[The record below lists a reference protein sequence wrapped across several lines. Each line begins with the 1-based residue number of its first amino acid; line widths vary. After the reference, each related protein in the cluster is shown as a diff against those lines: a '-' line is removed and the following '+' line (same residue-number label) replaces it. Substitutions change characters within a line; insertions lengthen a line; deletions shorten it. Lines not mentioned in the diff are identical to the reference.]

1 MSISAPAL
9 PFDLAC
15 KGTFTDA
22 AGISADSAAPVA
34 GDPLQTFA
42 RVLAGTAPAVAGV
55 GVPPPDRCGPVA
67 VQPGVVSEPAPTV
80 LPVLH
85 VDSPLGAPAAEVT
98 GNDYGPGRPRFSRH
112 DFTHPSSASPVS
124 VLVRSLAGGL
134 PEHRRPVIEGES
146 AAPATTEV
154 CLGAE
159 VAPGSDEI
167 ETPCSDEVSVTA
179 EETAVTPGPMPL
191 TVENQTALVAVPL
204 PVLPVP
210 VVVEEQEFLAPEATQ
225 SAGESSSSIE
235 ASDTSAASVSSDRP
249 QRANWAYRQSES
261 RSAEK
266 AFIPAEKQ
274 TRTDTDL
281 ATDQPVVA
289 SAPGKPAATPVK
301 PGEGKG
307 RTKSEGE
314 PAARSLEVTARGL
327 GYRPIESA
335 RSTRSDELPS
345 PVNALQGDTAA
356 AHAADPASSPVPVI
370 SKHGD
375 AGANFNRGTARS
387 EAVRA
392 TPSFDQ
398 APRTPGWSPTSLN
411 AAVTRAE
418 SIPVVGANAG
428 LTGTA
433 ASETTAADPGDGEIA
448 VAPVRAEP
456 VVSDAS
462 PAVPVAMSPTSTR
475 VEDDSLVTSE
485 TAVAPRSV
493 KESPISRPSRFAT
506 AMTRPMSERAI
517 AVAAPGSV
525 PGRVR
530 LSELSE
536 TSDPVEAPAEA
547 FPTLDSESAWRR
559 LPMSVRESL
568 SVDARPAKTGAV
580 APAWTPLREKFSPVQ
595 AIPAVDS
602 ASEVEPLVALETAA
616 LELSGEI
623 SAGTAAGVPTPLA
636 TMAATSPVLRGAAAR
651 VTEKF
656 AADASTSAPTR
667 AYQRARSGL
676 ESKINTVVPAKQD
689 VAVNKFT
696 LGTEAAE
703 QRPLMHPEASF
714 VRKPSVREESISSLM
729 STGSLMSGELA
740 GFGRETAP
748 TAAPMSTAQGVRE
761 VIDAADKLWATD
773 RPSVNFKLNL
783 DDVGVAVRVEY
794 REGEVT
800 ATFQTDSPELRERLA
815 AAWQVHVAS
824 TSDQKP
830 YRVADPVFTTPASP
844 SSGGMPGGQ
853 DFSSGGDTARQ
864 FAQSRQS
871 ETPASFPGQTSSR
884 NATTTAPVAEVRIPA
899 STATSLR
906 LHAFA

>member
-22 AGISADSAAPVA
+22 AGISADPAVPVA

-42 RVLAGTAPAVAGV
+42 RVLAGTAPAAAGAV
-55 GVPPPDRCGPVA
+55 VSPPDRCGPVA
-67 VQPGVVSEPAPTV
+67 VQPGVVSEPARSV
-80 LPVLH
+80 LPVLQ
-85 VDSPLGAPAAEVT
+85 VDSAFGAPAAEVT
-98 GNDYGPGRPRFSRH
+98 GNEFGPGRPGFSRH
-112 DFTHPSSASPVS
+112 DFSHASSASPVA
-124 VLVRSLAGGL
+124 VLARSLAGGL
-134 PEHRRPVIEGES
+134 PEHRRSVIEGES
-146 AAPATTEV
+146 AAPAMTEGDL
-154 CLGAE
+154 CAE
-159 VAPGSDEI
+159 VESESDEI
-167 ETPCSDEVSVTA
+167 ETPSSDEVALTG
-179 EETAVTPGPMPL
+179 EETAVSPVPMPL
-191 TVENQTALVAVPL
+191 IEDNQPALLAVPL

-210 VVVEEQEFLAPEATQ
+210 VVVEKQEFLAPEATQ
-225 SAGESSSSIE
+225 SSVESSTSSE
-235 ASDTSAASVSSDRP
+235 TPDPSGASVSSDRP
-249 QRANWAYRQSES
+249 QGANRAYRQSES
-261 RSAEK
+261 RSSEK
-266 AFIPAEKQ
+266 AFSPAEKQ
-274 TRTDTDL
+274 TRTETDL

-289 SAPGKPAATPVK
+289 SASGKSR
-301 PGEGKG
+301 EGKG
-307 RTKSEGE
+307 RMKAEGG
-314 PAARSLEVTARGL
+314 PAARSLEGTARGF
-327 GYRPIESA
+327 GFRPIQGA
-335 RSTRSDELPS
+335 RSPGSDELPS
-345 PVNALQGDTAA
+345 PVNAVRGDTAA
-356 AHAADPASSPVPVI
+356 AHSADPASLPVPVI
-370 SKHGD
+370 AKHGD
-375 AGANFNRGTARS
+375 AGANSNRGIARS

-392 TPSFDQ
+392 TPGIDQ
-398 APRTPGWSPTSLN
+398 ALRTPGRSPASLN
-411 AAVTRAE
+411 AAVPRSDAT
-418 SIPVVGANAG
+418 PVAVANAG

-433 ASETTAADPGDGEIA
+433 ASETTAADPGDGEKA
-448 VAPVRAEP
+448 VALVRAEP
-456 VVSDAS
+456 VVSVAS
-462 PAVPVAMSPTSTR
+462 PAAPVATSPSSTGS
-475 VEDDSLVTSE
+475 EDDRAVALE
-485 TAVAPRSV
+485 AAVAPRSA
-493 KESPISRPSRFAT
+493 KETPVVRPLRFAT
-506 AMTRPMSERAI
+506 AMTRPMSDRAI

-536 TSDPVEAPAEA
+536 TSDPVEATAEA

-559 LPMSVRESL
+559 LPMSVRDSL
-568 SVDARPAKTGAV
+568 SFEAHPAKTGAV
-580 APAWTPLREKFSPVQ
+580 APAWTPSREKFSPVQ
-595 AIPAVDS
+595 SIPAVDT

-616 LELSGEI
+616 LELSEEI
-623 SAGTAAGVPTPLA
+623 SAGTAASAPTPLA
-636 TMAATSPVLRGAAAR
+636 TMSATAPVLRGAAAR

-656 AADASTSAPTR
+656 AADASTAAPNR

-676 ESKINTVVPAKQD
+676 ESKINTVVSGKQEF
-689 VAVNKFT
+689 VVNKFT

-729 STGSLMSGELA
+729 GTGSLMSGELA
-740 GFGRETAP
+740 GFSRETASS
-748 TAAPMSTAQGVRE
+748 AAPMSTAQGVRD

-830 YRVADPVFTTPASP
+830 YRVADPVFTAPASP

-871 ETPASFPGQTSSR
+871 ETQASFPGQMSSR
-884 NATTTAPVAEVRIPA
+884 NATTTAPVTEVRIPA